1 MQLPFELA
9 PSFDRRPL
17 TELVQLEQPADLD
30 LPFGLGFTAGLK
42 REPLA
47 QLYQGVGLE

>member
-9 PSFDRRPL
+9 PIFDRRPL

-42 REPLA
+42 REPLGPA
-47 QLYQGVGLE
+47 LPGRRTR

>member
-30 LPFGLGFTAGLK
+30 LPFGLGFTAGLNGS
-42 REPLA
+42 RWPSSTRA
-47 QLYQGVGLE
+47 SD